1 MSSPVHNVPE
11 ALVLV
16 PLLVVSLAVMLWRLH
31 RGRRFTWP
39 RAIAGVVA
47 CAYAVGVL
55 KEVLQPFQ
63 IGIDERYYPG
73 WRAFVH
79 LTPLAGAE
87 PGDLLDNVLLFLPLG
102 VFLALLARVPSAWR
116 ATLIGFGLSLT
127 IETVQLILDVTV
139 SPGRVADVNDLLG
152 NTVGAVVG
160 YALFRLGRSAAPLA
174 RLNTAMTWP
183 PPIRVADQGDRGNA
197 HRARLDHHPDHR

>member
-1 MSSPVHNVPE
+1 MSSPIHDVPE

-16 PLLVVSLAVMLWRLH
+16 PLLAVSLAVMLWRLH

-39 RAIAGVVA
+39 RAIAGAVA
-47 CAYAVGVL
+47 CAYAAGVL

-63 IGIDERYYPG
+63 IGFGGYQLG

-116 ATLIGFGLSLT
+116 ATLTGFGLSL
-127 IETVQLILDVTV
+127 IVETTQLVLDVTV
-139 SPGRVADVNDLLG
+139 SPGRVADVDDLLG
-152 NTVGAVVG
+152 NTIGAAAG
-160 YALFRLGRSAAPLA
+160 YAFFRLCGHVAPLG
-174 RLNTAMTWP
+174 RLNNAMTWP
-183 PPIRVADQGDRGNA
+183 APNRVADQGDRANA